1 MSRDPLRLGDYL
13 GHILEAISQI
23 REHLAGNFFWLLQI
37 PVKVFMGSNCLKVDQ
52 FKLLA
57 DRVAQQV
64 KLSLASEF
72 INIQSR
78 QVTFFLVP
86 NLWRSLYG
94 ADCRV
99 YICSNV
105 VMQLF
110 ILTSKS
116 ASLNCL
122 IASCAATGLK
132 RNRIATRLFH

>member
-1 MSRDPLRLGDYL
+1 
-13 GHILEAISQI
+13 
-23 REHLAGNFFWLLQI
+23 
-37 PVKVFMGSNCLKVDQ
+37 MGSNCLKVDQ

-105 VMQLF
+105 VM
-110 ILTSKS
+110 
-116 ASLNCL
+116 
-122 IASCAATGLK
+122 
-132 RNRIATRLFH
+132 